1 MLVDELGARPPGSP
15 TNRQATAYVHEVL
28 AGCDLDVSVAPF
40 TTRWWEPGTGWLE
53 HGTQWF
59 EVAPNPY
66 SPAGDVRGDAMMVSN
81 VEELEAL
88 AERPGPSAGGSAGGA
103 DLIVVLEGELTREQ
117 LMPAVFPFLDLPEH
131 ERIRTA
137 LHRVSPAAV
146 VAVSDHW
153 EPILEDPDLPF
164 PSTTISTTQ
173 GRRLRDGDELRLA
186 VTGAVH
192 AGEGGTV
199 SARHGTGTPRLVL
212 SAHLDSK
219 ATTPGAFDNA
229 GGVATLLAM
238 AQTGRLGRAPLELV
252 LFNGEDHVDAC
263 GEVAWL
269 ERTDLDEVAAAC
281 NVDGIG
287 LVGQRTSLAMLGCPP
302 RLEAALNGFVDRH
315 AGWVPT
321 APWIESDHAL
331 FALRDIPAVA
341 VTSEDVHALLGGI
354 AHSPQDTREVV
365 DVATLAGVAQRLPEV
380 LELLAIELLPT
391 EHRLSPPWAPP
402 HRGGR

>member
-1 MLVDELGARPPGSP
+1 MSAIHELITGHLRVLVDELGARPPGSP
-15 TNRQATAYVHEVL
+15 TNRQATAYVREVL
-28 AGCDLDVSVAPF
+28 SGCDLEVSEAPF
-40 TTRWWEPGTGWLE
+40 TTRWWEPGAGWLQ
-53 HGTQWF
+53 HGTERI

-66 SPAGDVRGDAMMVSN
+66 SPAGDVRGEAVL
-81 VEELEAL
+81 VGRIEELEAL
-88 AERPGPSAGGSAGGA
+88 SRSPGAAGTGQTPQ
-103 DLIVVLEGELTREQ
+103 LVVLEGELAREQ

-137 LHRVSPAAV
+137 LQRLSPAAV

-164 PSTTISTTQ
+164 PSTTISTAQ
-173 GRRLRDGDELRLA
+173 GHRLRSGDELHLV

-192 AGEGGTV
+192 DGHGTTV
-199 SARHGTGTPRLVL
+199 AARHGTGTPRLVL

-238 AQTGRLGRAPLELV
+238 AQTGRLGTAPLELV

-287 LVGQRTSLAMLGCPP
+287 LVGQRTSLAMLACPP
-302 RLEAALNGFVDRH
+302 SLEAALRGFVDRH

-321 APWIESDHAL
+321 APWIESDQAL
-331 FALRDIPAVA
+331 FAMRDIPAVA
-341 VTSEDVHALLGGI
+341 VTSEDVHALLGGL

-365 DVATLAGVAQRLPEV
+365 DVATLALVAQQLPEV
-380 LELLAIELLPT
+380 LELLATQLLPPD
-391 EHRLSPPWAPP
+391 R
-402 HRGGR
+402 

>member
-1 MLVDELGARPPGSP
+1 MPAIHELITRHLRVLVDEIGARPPGSP
-15 TNRQATAYVHEVL
+15 ANRQAGAYVREVL
-28 AGCDLDVSVAPF
+28 AGCDLEVSEAPF
-40 TTRWWEPGTGWLE
+40 TTRWWEPGAGWLQ
-53 HGTQWF
+53 HGSERI

-66 SPAGDVRGDAMMVSN
+66 SPAGDVRGEAVL
-81 VEELEAL
+81 VGRIEELEAL
-88 AERPGPSAGGSAGGA
+88 SRRPGIEGSGTSPQV
-103 DLIVVLEGELTREQ
+103 VVLEGELAREQ

-131 ERIRTA
+131 TRIRTA
-137 LHRVSPAAV
+137 LQRLSPAAV

-164 PSTTISTTQ
+164 PSTTISTAE
-173 GRRLRDGDELRLA
+173 GHRLRSGDELHLV
-186 VTGAVH
+186 VTGSVH
-192 AGEGGTV
+192 DG
-199 SARHGTGTPRLVL
+199 HGTTVAARQGSGTPRLVL

-238 AQTGRLGRAPLELV
+238 AQTGRLGTAPLELV

-281 NVDGIG
+281 NLDGVG
-287 LVGQRTSLAMLGCPP
+287 LVGQRTSLAVLACPP
-302 RLEAALNGFVDRH
+302 EVEAALSGFVERH
-315 AGWVPT
+315 PGWVPT

-341 VTSEDVHALLGGI
+341 VSSEDVHALLGGL
-354 AHSPQDTREVV
+354 AHTPRDTCEVV
-365 DVATLAGVAQRLPEV
+365 DVSTLAAVAQQLPELLEV
-380 LELLAIELLPT
+380 LATHLLP
-391 EHRLSPPWAPP
+391 AA
-402 HRGGR
+402 G